1 MMLVSINMILSL
13 YRQYVND
20 VIAYIFFTLCYLVSV
35 DAASK
40 SELFSLV
47 VHVSRMAPPLI

>member
-1 MMLVSINMILSL
+1 MLLVPLNMILSL
-13 YRQYVND
+13 YSQYVID